1 MHFYLEDKWDLESR
15 FVEDDQFRFG
25 TVKGDLV
32 RKEPFVKEFEVNVK
46 MFLKF
51 LWGAA
56 CLEQVC
62 IISKVIDLAM
72 ADSPMEIID
81 VNKEKKRA
89 QDRTLRNPMLD
100 RPSRRLESKDRNILG
115 SIGEV
120 RGKPI

>member
-51 LWGAA
+51 HWGAA
-56 CLEQVC
+56 CLEQGC

-72 ADSPMEIID
+72 ADSLMEIID
-81 VNKEKKRA
+81 VNKKKKRSLG
-89 QDRTLRNPMLD
+89 QNPEE
-100 RPSRRLESKDRNILG
+100 PHA
-115 SIGEV
+115 
-120 RGKPI
+120 